1 MDHQIIDFPTQLSP
15 VKDLS
20 GMNFGAERFRKQ
32 PFPELVQVKAFRSD
46 GKISATE
53 ILTSI
58 EVVHEG
64 NRFLFKGGPH
74 LWAYFWPGNSSTSFS
89 WL

>member
-1 MDHQIIDFPTQLSP
+1 
-15 VKDLS
+15 
-20 GMNFGAERFRKQ
+20 MNFGAERFRKQ

-64 NRFLFKGGPH
+64 NRFPLEGGPH
-74 LWAYFWPGNSSTSFS
+74 LLGVFLARQQLDELFLALISQVSGLEGSLRNEC
-89 WL
+89 